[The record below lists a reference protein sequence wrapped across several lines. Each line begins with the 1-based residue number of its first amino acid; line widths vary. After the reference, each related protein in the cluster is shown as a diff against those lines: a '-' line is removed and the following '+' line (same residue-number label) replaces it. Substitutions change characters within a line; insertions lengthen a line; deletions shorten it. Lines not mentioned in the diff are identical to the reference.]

1 VNLPRALFRGVGAG
15 DGLGAGSLILTLD
28 AFFLTTLCCFFG
40 GGGGGGGVAV
50 ALRLLARVL
59 EVPTLGPVG
68 ESPTDSALM
77 VRAEIRAARIGMSPS
92 KPGIGTMKLSRA

>member
-40 GGGGGGGVAV
+40 GGGGVAV

-59 EVPTLGPVG
+59 EVPTLGHVG

-77 VRAEIRAARIGMSPS
+77 V
-92 KPGIGTMKLSRA
+92 